1 VLITGQLEEIRADHQ
16 VAFKIEGPARSGAK
30 FGMEG
35 GFAGSRWKMSEG
47 MALEFDRPGW
57 ADELAGAVFAG
68 EEAGAEG
75 FVARD
80 DLVERFLEGG
90 FVQGTAE
97 TEGGG
102 YIIGAGADRDLIL

>member
-1 VLITGQLEEIRADHQ
+1 
-16 VAFKIEGPARSGAK
+16 
-30 FGMEG
+30 
-35 GFAGSRWKMSEG
+35 
-47 MALEFDRPGW
+47 
-57 ADELAGAVFAG
+57 LAGAVFAG